1 MKNWL
6 YAVGLGVAVASA
18 SMSVQAASE
27 AKIASMDVG
36 AVFQQ
41 ASQREGIAKKLES
54 EFKSRAT
61 ELQGMERD
69 IQSGIARL
77 QKNGASMSAAD
88 RTKLEKDLSAKRDT
102 FMRKAQAFE
111 QDNRR
116 RQMEERNKMLNRI
129 QTAATKVAK
138 DKGYD
143 MVVDSNAIIYAKSKT
158 VADDVTSQVQ
168 SQVK

>member
-27 AKIASMDVG
+27 VKVASMDVG
-36 AVFQQ
+36 AIFQQ
-41 ASQREGIAKKLES
+41 ASEREGIVKKLES

-61 ELQGMERD
+61 ELKGLERD

-77 QKNGASMSAAD
+77 QKDGAKMSESD
-88 RTKLEKDLSAKRDT
+88 RTKLEKDIAAKRDT

-143 MVVDSNAIIYAKSKT
+143 AVVDSNAIVYAKSKSI
-158 VADDVTSQVQ
+158 ADDITSQVQ